1 MIQLVKVISLFGCRT
16 INGISTILSVCV
28 YADLLTLSLFKKP
41 KIIIKPITH
50 KVTTHVIYPMKN
62 ESN

>member
-16 INGISTILSVCV
+16 IKGISIILSVCV
-28 YADLLTLSLFKKP
+28 YADLLILSLFKQP
-41 KIIIKPITH
+41 KIIIKLITH